1 MVSTDDGRPMVVAA
15 LSPPGQFYPLVSRPW
30 PVDPI
35 AGLFRVGD
43 RMIERRAMGTNPL
56 GNPPYGGGGSSGLH
70 DAMHVG
76 RPK

>member
-1 MVSTDDGRPMVVAA
+1 MVSTDDGCPMVVAD
-15 LSPPGQFYPLVSRPW
+15 LISPDQLYPLVSGPW
-30 PVDPI
+30 LVDPI

-43 RMIERRAMGTNPL
+43 RMIERRTLGTDPL

-76 RPK
+76 RA